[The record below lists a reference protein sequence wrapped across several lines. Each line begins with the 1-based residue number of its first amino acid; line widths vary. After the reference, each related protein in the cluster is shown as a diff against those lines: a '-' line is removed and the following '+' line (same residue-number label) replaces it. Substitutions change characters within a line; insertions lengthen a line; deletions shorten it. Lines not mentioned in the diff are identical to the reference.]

1 MPKEIYNVPVAED
14 FMETARSFGNYDLA
28 LALADIVDNSI
39 TAGASE
45 INIDASFE
53 RNEIR
58 ISDNGSG
65 MDEETL
71 IAAMR
76 LGSKNPREQREP
88 NDLGRFGL
96 GLKTASFSQ
105 ADKLTV
111 LSNFE
116 GKFCGAQWDLNNC
129 ADFRM
134 AFLEPPKFT

>member
-45 INIDASFE
+45 ININASFE
-53 RNEIR
+53 HNEIR

-71 IAAMR
+71 IAMR

-96 GLKTASFSQ
+96 GLKTASFS
-105 ADKLTV
+105 KLIS
-111 LSNFE
+111 LPS
-116 GKFCGAQWDLNNC
+116 
-129 ADFRM
+129 
-134 AFLEPPKFT
+134 

>member
-45 INIDASFE
+45 ININASFE
-53 RNEIR
+53 CNEIR

-88 NDLGRFGL
+88 NDLGRWL
-96 GLKTASFSQ
+96 GFKNSVVFPS
-105 ADKLTV
+105 
-111 LSNFE
+111 
-116 GKFCGAQWDLNNC
+116 
-129 ADFRM
+129 
-134 AFLEPPKFT
+134 